1 MMSKNPTPPSASGHQ
16 KSSTPGENPTRI
28 DAIGAAMRALTTI
41 TGSEFAER
49 FGLRQKVDRVTYEAT
64 KTGFKTLGAA
74 TKSFKKVSGGGTP
87 KRLPDADTETR
98 SDAFDLTLDDEQKM
112 ISETVRDFSNEVL
125 RPAAYD
131 ADEAAEAPESLLTRS
146 SEIGATMLNVPE
158 EFEGIASERGVVT
171 NSLVAE
177 ALAYGDMGLALPILA
192 PSGVATTLTQ
202 FGSDAQQKSY
212 LPAFASENVPAAA
225 VVVAEPRPLF
235 DPFALTTTATRGPG
249 GFTLNGVKSLVPT
262 AGSAELFVV
271 AASLDGEPTF
281 FVVESDTE
289 GLVVEADPSM
299 GLRAAGLGRILLND
313 VTVPADAVL
322 GGPGASAA
330 DRATAYADV
339 IRLSRLGWASLA
351 VGTSHAV
358 LDYVIPYVKERQAF
372 GEPIAN
378 RQAVAFMVADIATEL
393 DGLRLV
399 TWRGAARA
407 EQGLSF
413 AREASLARKLA
424 ADKGMRIG
432 LDGVQLLGGHGF
444 TKEHPVERWYR
455 DLRAVGVAEG
465 VVVL

>member
-1 MMSKNPTPPSASGHQ
+1 MMSKNPTPPSTTGRAET
-16 KSSTPGENPTRI
+16 STPGKNPTRI

-49 FGLRQKVDRVTYEAT
+49 FKLRQKVDRVAYEAT
-64 KTGFKTLGAA
+64 RTGFKTLGAA
-74 TKSFKKVSGGGTP
+74 TESFKKVSGGGAP
-87 KRLPDADTETR
+87 KRLPDADTEAR
-98 SDAFDLTLDDEQKM
+98 PDLFDLTLDDEQQM
-112 ISETVRDFSNEVL
+112 IVETVRDFAAEVI
-125 RPAAYD
+125 RPAAHD
-131 ADEAAEAPESLLTRS
+131 ADHAAEAPASLMARS
-146 SEIGATMLNVPE
+146 AEIGAALLNVPE
-158 EFEGIASERGVVT
+158 EFEGIATERGVVT
-171 NSLVAE
+171 NALVAE

-212 LPAFASENVPAAA
+212 LPAFASEKVPAAA

-235 DPFALTTTATRGPG
+235 DPFDLRTTATRVPG
-249 GFTLNGVKSLVPT
+249 GFSLSGVKSMVPT

-271 AASLDGEPTF
+271 AATLDGSPTF
-281 FVVESDTE
+281 FVVESDTD

-299 GLRAAGLGRILLND
+299 GLRAAGLGRIVLTD
-313 VTVPADAVL
+313 VSLPADAIL
-322 GGPGASAA
+322 GGPEASPE
-330 DRATAYADV
+330 DRTATYADIV
-339 IRLSRLGWASLA
+339 RLSRLGWAALA

-358 LDYVIPYVKERQAF
+358 LDYVTPYVKERRAF
-372 GEPIAN
+372 GEPIAY
-378 RQAVAFMVADIATEL
+378 RQAVAFAVADMATEL
-393 DGLRLV
+393 DGMRLV
-399 TWRGAARA
+399 TWRGASRA
-407 EQGLSF
+407 EQGMSF
-413 AREASLARKLA
+413 AREAALARKIA

>member
-1 MMSKNPTPPSASGHQ
+1 MMSKNPTTPSTTGRAET
-16 KSSTPGENPTRI
+16 STPGKNPTRI

-49 FGLRQKVDRVTYEAT
+49 FNLRQKVDRVTYEAT
-64 KTGFKTLGAA
+64 KTGFKTLGVA
-74 TKSFKKVSGGGTP
+74 TESFKKVSGGGTP
-87 KRLPDADTETR
+87 KRLPDADAEVR

-112 ISETVRDFSNEVL
+112 IVETVRDFATEVI
-125 RPAAYD
+125 RPAAHD
-131 ADEAAEAPESLLTRS
+131 ADAAAKAPASLLERS
-146 SEIGATMLNVPE
+146 AEIGATMLNVPE

-212 LPAFASENVPAAA
+212 LPAFATESVPAAA
-225 VVVAEPRPLF
+225 VVVTEPRPLF
-235 DPFALTTTATRGPG
+235 DPFELKTTATRGPG
-249 GFTLNGVKSLVPT
+249 GFTLNGVKSMVPT

-271 AASLDGEPTF
+271 AASLDGKPTF

-313 VTVPADAVL
+313 ASLPADAVL
-322 GGPGASAA
+322 GGPEASDE
-330 DRATAYADV
+330 DRATAYADI
-339 IRLSRLGWASLA
+339 IRLARLGWASLA

-358 LDYVIPYVKERQAF
+358 LDYVIPYVKERHAF

-413 AREASLARKLA
+413 AREAALARKLA
-424 ADKGMRIG
+424 ADKGMKIG

>member
-1 MMSKNPTPPSASGHQ
+1 MMSKNPTPPTTSGSQ
-16 KSSTPGENPTRI
+16 NDSTPGAKPTRI

-74 TKSFKKVSGGGTP
+74 TKSFKKVSGGSAP
-87 KRLPDADTETR
+87 KRLPDADTEIR
-98 SDAFDLTLDDEQKM
+98 ADAFDLTLDDEQKM
-112 ISETVRDFSNEVL
+112 IVETVRDFSTEVI

-131 ADEAAEAPESLLTRS
+131 ADHAAEAPASLLTRS
-146 SEIGATMLNVPE
+146 AEIGATLLNVPE

-225 VVVAEPRPLF
+225 VVVTEPRPLF
-235 DPFALTTTATRGPG
+235 DPFTLQTTATRGPG
-249 GFTLNGVKSLVPT
+249 GFTLNGVKSMVPT

-271 AASLDGEPTF
+271 AANLEGQPTF

-289 GLVVEADPSM
+289 GLIVEADPSM
-299 GLRAAGLGRILLND
+299 GLRAAGLGRILLKD
-313 VTVPADAVL
+313 VTVPADAIL
-322 GGPGASAA
+322 GGPEFSPEERTA
-330 DRATAYADV
+330 AYADI

-372 GEPIAN
+372 GEPIAH

-393 DGLRLV
+393 DGMRLV
-399 TWRGAARA
+399 TWRGSARA

-413 AREASLARKLA
+413 AREAALARKLA
-424 ADKGMRIG
+424 AEKGMKIG

>member
-1 MMSKNPTPPSASGHQ
+1 MMSKNPTSPSTTGRAEA
-16 KSSTPGENPTRI
+16 STPGKNPTRI

-49 FGLRQKVDRVTYEAT
+49 FNLRQKVDRVTYEAT

-74 TKSFKKVSGGGTP
+74 TKSFKKVSGSGSP
-87 KRLPDADTETR
+87 KRLPDADSEAR
-98 SDAFDLTLDDEQKM
+98 PDLFDLTLDDDQQM
-112 ISETVRDFSNEVL
+112 IVETVRDFAAEVI
-125 RPAAYD
+125 RPAAHD
-131 ADEAAEAPESLLTRS
+131 ADHAAEAPASLLTRS
-146 SEIGATMLNVPE
+146 AEIGATMLNVPE

-212 LPAFASENVPAAA
+212 LPAFASEQVPAAA

-235 DPFALTTTATRGPG
+235 DPFELKTTATRGPG
-249 GFTLNGVKSLVPT
+249 GFTLNGVKSMVPT

-271 AASLDGEPTF
+271 AASLDGFPTL
-281 FVVESDTE
+281 FVVESDTD

-299 GLRAAGLGRILLND
+299 GLRAAGLGRIVLTD
-313 VTVPADAVL
+313 VSLPADAVL
-322 GGPGASAA
+322 GGPDASPEE
-330 DRATAYADV
+330 RARTYADV

-358 LDYVIPYVKERQAF
+358 LDYVTPYVKERQAF
-372 GEPIAN
+372 GEPVAH
-378 RQAVAFMVADIATEL
+378 RQAVAFAVADMATEL
-393 DGLRLV
+393 DGMRLI
-399 TWRGAARA
+399 TWRGASRA
-407 EQGLSF
+407 EQGLPF
-413 AREASLARKLA
+413 AREAALARKIA
-424 ADKGMRIG
+424 ADKGMKIG